1 MSRVR
6 VAVAGA
12 GGRMGQRNLTLLA
25 ASPKDFEI
33 VGALEHPLSP
43 RLGDDVGPLIGKGP
57 IGVKITPDPAVAL
70 KRAQVII
77 DFTTPEAS
85 LGLIHELVR
94 RKVAL
99 VLGTTG
105 IKPDGIRIVKKAAG
119 KIPVVMAPNFSIGV
133 NVQMKLL
140 EQAAKLLGS
149 DYDIEIVEMHHNQK
163 KDAPSGTALGLA
175 QVLCDA
181 TGRDLAKD
189 AVYARHG
196 DVGARTKREIGIQ
209 TLRGGDVVGE
219 HTVYFAGAGERIE
232 VTHRATNRDNFAGG
246 AVRSA
251 KWVASKKPGL
261 YDMQDVLGLKNSPE
275 KR

>member
-1 MSRVR
+1 MARVK

-12 GGRMGQRNLTLLA
+12 AGRMGQRNLAVLA
-25 ASPKDFEI
+25 ADMKHFQI
-33 VGALEHPLSP
+33 AGALEHPRSP
-43 RLGDDVGPLIGKGP
+43 RLGDDLGLLVGKAAAGI
-57 IGVKITPDPAVAL
+57 KISSDPAVAL
-70 KRAQVII
+70 KDADVII
-77 DFTTPEAS
+77 DFTIPEAS
-85 LGLIHELVR
+85 LALIPELVK

-105 IKPDGIRIVKKAAG
+105 IRPEGVKLIQAASK
-119 KIPVVMAPNFSIGV
+119 KIPIVFAPNFSIGV

-140 EQAAKLLGS
+140 EQAAKLLGD

-163 KDAPSGTALGLA
+163 KDSPSGTALGLA
-175 QVLCDA
+175 RVLCDA
-181 TGRDLAKD
+181 TGRSLEKD

-232 VTHRATNRDNFAGG
+232 ITHRATSRDNFATG

-251 KWVASKKPGL
+251 GWVAGKKPGL
-261 YDMQDVLGLKNSPE
+261 YTMQDVLGLT